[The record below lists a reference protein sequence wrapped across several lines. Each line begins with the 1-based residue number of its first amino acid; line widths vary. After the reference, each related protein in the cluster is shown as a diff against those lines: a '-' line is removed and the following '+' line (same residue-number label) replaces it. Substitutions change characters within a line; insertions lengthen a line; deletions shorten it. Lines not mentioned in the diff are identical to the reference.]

1 MLRTSQC
8 RLIWV
13 VGLLAL
19 YVTTGCA
26 VVTPAFAGVT
36 SFLRK
41 QELSLWKNRAGGKA
55 EAPATMRADDVSR
68 PIVSPELSAFGGL
81 KIVWQ
86 NKLPIRE
93 AENLDQLFI
102 IGNRI
107 YALSD
112 HNYMVCLDR
121 DKGNVIFS
129 RPVAPAGFPVVG
141 LELYQDEL
149 ISVIGN
155 ELVEISPNTAIVNK
169 AKYLEFSIVCPAAR
183 NSSYFY
189 VSGADRRL
197 HVLHANNYVPVFQV
211 AAQNESMITSIIADE
226 RFVVFGTDAGNV
238 ISFLPDR
245 PKQLWQFDA
254 TDAIAGPIVRDEMSL
269 FFACKDTNVYRL
281 DIVGPMVAK
290 LIWKYQMPG
299 ILEKAPRVTPT
310 VVYQYTCN
318 EGLTAIDKQS
328 GKFMWSLRQGADLLA
343 EAEGKAYVI
352 TNVRTLV
359 VMDNTTGEKLYSVN
373 FADVSR
379 YASNTTDSKIYIAEK
394 SGRVA
399 CLEPVE

>member
-8 RLIWV
+8 RLILV

-19 YVTTGCA
+19 YLA
-26 VVTPAFAGVT
+26 
-36 SFLRK
+36 SD
-41 QELSLWKNRAGGKA
+41 A
-55 EAPATMRADDVSR
+55 EAKNDGLR
-68 PIVSPELSAFGGL
+68 PIVSPELSACGGL

-86 NKLPIRE
+86 NKLPIRKT
-93 AENLDQLFI
+93 ENLDQLFI

-121 DKGNVIFS
+121 VKGNVIFS

-141 LELYQDEL
+141 LDLYRDEL
-149 ISVIGN
+149 ISIIGN
-155 ELVEISPNTAIVNK
+155 KLVEIDPNTAIVNK
-169 AKYLEFSIVCPAAR
+169 AKYLEFSIVCPAVR

-197 HVLHANNYVPVFQV
+197 HVLHAENYVQVFQV
-211 AAQNESMITSIIADE
+211 AAENESMITSIIADE

-254 TDAIAGPIVRDEMSL
+254 TDAIAGPIVQDGMSL
-269 FFACKDTNVYRL
+269 FFACKDINVYRI
-281 DIVGPMVAK
+281 DMVDLTTAK
-290 LIWKYQMPG
+290 LIWKYQMPAV
-299 ILEKAPRVTPT
+299 LEKAPRVTREF
-310 VVYQYTCN
+310 VYQYARN

-328 GKFMWSLRQGADLLA
+328 GRFMWSLRQGADLLA
-343 EAEGKAYVI
+343 ETEGKAYVI

-359 VMDNTTGEKLYSVN
+359 AMDNTTGKKLYSVN

-379 YASNTTDSKIYIAEK
+379 YATNTTDSKIYIADK
-394 SGRVA
+394 PGRVA
-399 CLEPVE
+399 CLEPAGENDK

>member
-1 MLRTSQC
+1 MSRTLQC
-8 RLIWV
+8 RLILV
-13 VGLLAL
+13 VGFLAL
-19 YVTTGCA
+19 CVTTGCA
-26 VVTPAFAGVT
+26 VVKLPLWGKKAGGETETPAT
-36 SFLRK
+36 
-41 QELSLWKNRAGGKA
+41 
-55 EAPATMRADDVSR
+55 TRADDGSR
-68 PIVSPELSAFGGL
+68 PLVSPELLRSAKL
-81 KIVWQ
+81 KTVWQ

-93 AENLDQLFI
+93 TENLDQLFI

-121 DKGNVIFS
+121 VKGNVIFS
-129 RPVAPAGFPVVG
+129 SPVAPAGFPVVG
-141 LELYQDEL
+141 LELYRNEL
-149 ISVIGN
+149 ISIIGN
-155 ELVEISPNTAIVNK
+155 KLVEIDPNTAIVNK
-169 AKYLEFSIVCPAAR
+169 AKYLEFSVVCPAAR

-189 VSGADRRL
+189 VSGVDRRL
-197 HVLHANNYVPVFQV
+197 HVLHAENYVQVFQV
-211 AAQNESMITSIIADE
+211 ATQNESMITSIIADE

-245 PKQLWQFDA
+245 PKQLWQFDVP
-254 TDAIAGPIVRDEMSL
+254 DAIAGPIVRDGMSL

-281 DIVGPMVAK
+281 DIVDPMMVN

-299 ILEKAPRVTPT
+299 ILEKAPRVTPAA
-310 VVYQYTCN
+310 VYQYTCN

-328 GKFMWSLRQGADLLA
+328 GKFMWRLSQGDDLLA
-343 EAEGKAYVI
+343 ETEGKAYVI

-359 VMDNTTGEKLYSVN
+359 AMDNTTAKLLYSVN

-379 YASNTTDSKIYIAEK
+379 YASNTTDSKIYIADE
-394 SGRVA
+394 SGWIA